1 MVQIV
6 VYQGAQIPLR
16 PTTPMA
22 PHTIRL
28 TTPWE
33 AVSQQNASLMDR
45 SHRLSLPI
53 CIRSDEIATAVNLV
67 RRFHAPPA
75 VTQTTR
81 IFLRIILDQGHL
93 CGVLNGTELSECFS
107 ADSVVCQ
114 LQSAAVQDIRPIVFE
129 ITSTIQ
135 AYNQLNLL
143 IFGPAEANGIA
154 VPAHD
159 IRLLWVSL
167 EIVEAE
173 DV

>member
-1 MVQIV
+1 
-6 VYQGAQIPLR
+6 
-16 PTTPMA
+16 MA

-33 AVSQQNASLMDR
+33 SVSQQNASMVNR

-53 CIRSDEIATAVNLV
+53 CLRSDALATAVNLV
-67 RRFHAPPA
+67 RRFHAPA
-75 VTQTTR
+75 AITRTTR
-81 IFLRIILDQGHL
+81 IFLRIVLDQGHL
-93 CGVLNGTELSECFS
+93 RVVLNGTELSECS
-107 ADSVVCQ
+107 STDSVVGQ
-114 LQSAAVQDIRPIVFE
+114 LQSAAVHEIRPFVYE

-135 AYNQLNLL
+135 AYNQLNLMV
-143 IFGPAEANGIA
+143 FVPVGSNGIV